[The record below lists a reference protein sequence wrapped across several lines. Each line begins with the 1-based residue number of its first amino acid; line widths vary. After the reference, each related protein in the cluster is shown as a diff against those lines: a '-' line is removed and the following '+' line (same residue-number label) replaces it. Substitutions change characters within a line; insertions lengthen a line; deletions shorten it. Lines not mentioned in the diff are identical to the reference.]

1 MSGSKASSKGR
12 QSAKPQARQGGQ
24 SSGRRSGQ
32 TGQQAARG
40 ATATGSPNGA
50 GGARNGAGGARN
62 GSRGGQGASRNGASG
77 ASATRTGSKRG
88 VALAGA
94 DARSARNAS
103 AAPVKAGPAAPRT
116 GWRRFLPTPRS
127 MGWLPFTTFVLSVI
141 GLADAGYQV
150 YTHFS
155 NTGLLGCSAKADSCV
170 LVQSSQYAWIFG
182 IPVAV
187 YGAAF
192 FAFMVAICS
201 PWGWRLTQPLVRY
214 ARLAAVVIGMIFV
227 LYLIYREVI
236 SLGQICE
243 YCTSVH
249 VITFL
254 LFGLIVYEASA
265 PGTAIPPAGT
275 RS

>member
-12 QSAKPQARQGGQ
+12 QPAKPQARQGGQ
-24 SSGRRSGQ
+24 FSGRRSGQ

-40 ATATGSPNGA
+40 ATATG
-50 GGARNGAGGARN
+50 ARNGGGGARN
-62 GSRGGQGASRNGASG
+62 GSRGGQNGARTGAGG
-77 ASATRTGSKRG
+77 ASATRAGSKG
-88 VALAGA
+88 GLALAGA
-94 DARSARNAS
+94 GAGKTP
-103 AAPVKAGPAAPRT
+103 AALAKADPAAPRT
-116 GWRRFLPTPRS
+116 GWRRFVPTPQS

-155 NTGLLGCSAKADSCV
+155 NTGLLGCSAAADSCV
-170 LVQSSQYAWIFG
+170 QVQTSQYAWIFG

-192 FAFMVAICS
+192 FVFMVVVCS

-214 ARLAAVVIGMIFV
+214 ARLAAVIIGMIFV

-236 SLGQICE
+236 SLGEICE

-254 LFGLIVYEASA
+254 LFGLVVYDASA
-265 PGTAIPPAGT
+265 PKTAIPAASP
-275 RS
+275 RR